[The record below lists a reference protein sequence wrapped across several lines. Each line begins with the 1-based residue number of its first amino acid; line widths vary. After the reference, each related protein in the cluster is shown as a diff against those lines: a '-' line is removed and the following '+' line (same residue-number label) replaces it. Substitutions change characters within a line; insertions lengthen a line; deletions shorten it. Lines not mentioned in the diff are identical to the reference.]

1 MGGFP
6 TVKFFIDIRMNTSV
20 AGGIFIFKC
29 TAKISVALV
38 HLLCLVSKSWVVR
51 KKQMRKK
58 YQSPGSL

>member
-6 TVKFFIDIRMNTSV
+6 TVYFYIDIRMNTSV
-20 AGGIFIFKC
+20 AGGYLFLS
-29 TAKISVALV
+29 ALQKISVALV

-58 YQSPGSL
+58 YQSQECL